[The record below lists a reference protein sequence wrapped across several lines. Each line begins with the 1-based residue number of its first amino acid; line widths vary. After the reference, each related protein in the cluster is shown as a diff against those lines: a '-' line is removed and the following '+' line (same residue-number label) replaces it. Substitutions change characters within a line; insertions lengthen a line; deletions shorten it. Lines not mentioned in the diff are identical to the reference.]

1 MKNRKGASEAMI
13 LTMTGVL
20 LLGIVMVVY
29 VLIGGGTKDVGDT
42 EEHVKRLSATA
53 ESLGSL
59 NVFLQLTD
67 ENSVPMREYV
77 KKIIVEY
84 DANIRDLMES
94 MLDKMHTIYR
104 FSIIFDEATIVTISK
119 GENTKKSVF
128 TSQEIIIDKDQTAE
142 VHLITWH

>member
-1 MKNRKGASEAMI
+1 
-13 LTMTGVL
+13 
-20 LLGIVMVVY
+20 
-29 VLIGGGTKDVGDT
+29 
-42 EEHVKRLSATA
+42 
-53 ESLGSL
+53 SLGSL